1 MSEAGAQLPAG
12 RVGRAHGLD
21 GSFYVTGAVARLLAL
36 GGQVRLAGRSARI
49 ERRAGTDER
58 PILRL
63 EGVGDRVAAEGLRG
77 EQLTV
82 EAARAP
88 ELEEGEWWAHE
99 LVGCEVRAGG
109 ERLGEVTRLI
119 ELPSCEA
126 LEVRAGAGAEPLL
139 VPMVRDAIGEID
151 VAAGRI
157 EVDGAFLGLAEE
169 PADDRAPE
177 GEALS
182 GEARGGGW
190 QDGDG
195 PPGGGGPR
203 DGEEPLRGA

>member
-1 MSEAGAQLPAG
+1 
-12 RVGRAHGLD
+12 LD

-49 ERRAGTDER
+49 ERRAGTEER

-63 EGVGDRVAAEGLRG
+63 EGIGDRAAAEGLRG

-109 ERLGEVTRLI
+109 ELLGEVTRLI
-119 ELPSCEA
+119 ELPSCEV
-126 LEVRAGAGAEPLL
+126 LEVRASRGAQPLL
-139 VPMVRDAIGEID
+139 VPMVGDAIGEID
-151 VAAGRI
+151 VAARRI
-157 EVDGAFLGLAEE
+157 EVDGDFLGLAEE
-169 PADDRAPE
+169 PGEHRARE
-177 GEALS
+177 GEAPA
-182 GEARGGGW
+182 GEARDGGR
-190 QDGDG
+190 QDGD
-195 PPGGGGPR
+195 GPR
-203 DGEEPLRGA
+203 DGEEPTGGA